1 MPYSA
6 HLTMRE
12 ARAQYFEDN
21 AFGEDGGYGS
31 PWVDFK
37 IGPIPFPFP
46 NTPMRVKAVRYHDLH
61 HVLTGYATDFAG
73 EMEIAAWE
81 VGAGCGRFPVA
92 WQLNLS
98 GLVGG
103 LFSVPRRS
111 FRAFVRGRRSRS
123 LYGRDL
129 ERLLDLTVAEAQA
142 ELSVPAGQARPRVAD
157 VGLYLLAL
165 AAGFVIGTVT
175 LVLGLATLPLAYVFL
190 VRRWIRARRVASGP
204 ASRAPNSCG
213 RGLMTGGFH
222 V

>member
-1 MPYSA
+1 MPYPS

-21 AFGEDGGYGS
+21 DFGDDGGYGS
-31 PWVDFK
+31 AWVDFS

-61 HVLTGYATDFAG
+61 HVLTGYATDFSG

-103 LFSVPRRS
+103 LFSVPFRS

-123 LYGRDL
+123 LYGRDV
-129 ERLLDLTVAEAQA
+129 ERLLGMTVREAQE
-142 ELSVPAGQARPRVAD
+142 ELSVPTGGVRVTAAD
-157 VGLYLLAL
+157 VAVYLVAL
-165 AAGFVIGTVT
+165 AAGIVVGTLT
-175 LVLGLATLPLAYVFL
+175 LLLGLATLPLAYLFL
-190 VRRWIRARRVASGP
+190 VRRWMRARRAAHG
-204 ASRAPNSCG
+204 
-213 RGLMTGGFH
+213 
-222 V
+222 

>member
-1 MPYSA
+1 MPYPS

-21 AFGEDGGYGS
+21 DFGDDGGYGS

-61 HVLTGYATDFAG
+61 HVLTGYATDFSG
-73 EMEIAAWE
+73 EMEISAWE

-98 GLVGG
+98 GMLGG

-129 ERLLDLTVAEAQA
+129 ARLLDMTVAEAQQ
-142 ELSVPAGQARPRVAD
+142 ELSVPDGAPRATMAD
-157 VGLYLLAL
+157 IGVYLLAL
-165 AAGFVIGTVT
+165 MGGAIVGSVT
-175 LVLGLATLPLAYVFL
+175 LVLGLVTLPLAYLFL
-190 VRRWIRARRVASGP
+190 IRKWMRARREEPGAAV
-204 ASRAPNSCG
+204 
-213 RGLMTGGFH
+213 
-222 V
+222 

>member
-1 MPYSA
+1 MSYPA

-12 ARAQYFEDN
+12 ARAQYFQDN
-21 AFGEDGGYGS
+21 DFGDDGGYGS

-61 HVLTGYATDFAG
+61 HVLTGYATDFSG

-103 LFSVPRRS
+103 LFSVPHRS

-129 ERLLDLTVAEAQA
+129 GRLLDLTVAAAQR
-142 ELSVPAGQARPRVAD
+142 ELSVPEGSVRPSAAD

-165 AAGFVIGTVT
+165 MAGFAIGTVT
-175 LVLGLATLPLAYVFL
+175 LMLGLVTLPLAYLFL
-190 VRRWIRARRVASGP
+190 VRRWIAARRAAPDP
-204 ASRAPNSCG
+204 AS
-213 RGLMTGGFH
+213 
-222 V
+222 